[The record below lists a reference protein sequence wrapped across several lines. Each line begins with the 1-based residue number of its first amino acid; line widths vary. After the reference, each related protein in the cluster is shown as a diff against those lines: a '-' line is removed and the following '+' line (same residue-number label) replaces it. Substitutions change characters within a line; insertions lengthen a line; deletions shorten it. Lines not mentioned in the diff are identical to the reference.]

1 MNASLVKSNGPD
13 DGDLDMVLE
22 GRLEE
27 VLDVDEAG
35 MTEDKTIDI
44 QTNLDDYFSKYLKR
58 HV

>member
-13 DGDLDMVLE
+13 DGDVDMVLE

-35 MTEDKTIDI
+35 MTEDKTIHI
-44 QTNLDDYFSKYLKR
+44 QTNLEPRINFFLQNT
-58 HV
+58 